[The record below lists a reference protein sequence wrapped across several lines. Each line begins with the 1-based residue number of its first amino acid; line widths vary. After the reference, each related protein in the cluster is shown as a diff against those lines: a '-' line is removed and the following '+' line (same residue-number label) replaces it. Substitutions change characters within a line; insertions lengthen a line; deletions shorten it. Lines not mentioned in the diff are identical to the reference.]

1 MTIGAGRTSSNGTL
15 VGDLSAIMMAAAL
28 AGCAAPAVPQS
39 TGQAAPG
46 IASFVYR
53 CESGRIVE
61 ATYRADDT
69 AAVRYADQT
78 HLMHVAVS
86 GSGARYVGDGLEWWT
101 KGTGAGAPGTLLR
114 HSADDTTGA
123 VIERCV
129 QTEKRSP

>member
-1 MTIGAGRTSSNGTL
+1 MGYSPG
-15 VGDLSAIMMAAAL
+15 LSAIVMAATL
-28 AGCAAPAVPQS
+28 AGCATPGVHQG
-39 TGQAAPG
+39 TGQAATV

-53 CESGRIVE
+53 CESGRIIE
-61 ATYRADDT
+61 AAYRADGT
-69 AAVRYADQT
+69 AAVRYAEQT

-123 VIERCV
+123 VIESCV
-129 QTEKRSP
+129 QKQGRSP